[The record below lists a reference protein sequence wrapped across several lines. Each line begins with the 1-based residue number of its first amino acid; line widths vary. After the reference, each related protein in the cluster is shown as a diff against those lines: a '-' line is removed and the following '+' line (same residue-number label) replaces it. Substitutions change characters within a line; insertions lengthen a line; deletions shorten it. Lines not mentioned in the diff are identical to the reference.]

1 MAAAAL
7 ILLTSCGSKK
17 PAVQTAGYF
26 NYTTECL
33 GKQADGTQLL
43 KVYAKGV
50 DRADAVRE
58 AKKKAIE
65 EVLFKGVSA
74 GDTECSA
81 YPVVDAPNARQK
93 YEDYFN
99 KFFKDSGNFKKY
111 VDEVDKD
118 GPCGST
124 KLAQGDV
131 VTGLD
136 GETITTFSEIYNVLE
151 KHKDGDKVTLK
162 YYQASTGKETEEEIT
177 LAADK

>member
-1 MAAAAL
+1 MKKISILMAVVAVAV
-7 ILLTSCGSKK
+7 LTSCGSKK
-17 PAVQTAGYF
+17 PAVQTASYF

-50 DRADAVRE
+50 DRSDAVRE

-65 EVLFKGVSA
+65 EVLFKGITS
-74 GDTECSA
+74 GTECSA
-81 YPVVDAPNARQK
+81 YPVVDTPNARQK

-118 GPCGST
+118 LRNSF
-124 KLAQGDV
+124 QGAGTQTWGIV
-131 VTGLD
+131 VQIDRNAL
-136 GETITTFSEIYNVLE
+136 
-151 KHKDGDKVTLK
+151 KKRMQKDKII
-162 YYQASTGKETEEEIT
+162 E
-177 LAADK
+177 

>member
-1 MAAAAL
+1 MKKLCILMAATAL

-81 YPVVDAPNARQK
+81 YPVVDAPNAR
-93 YEDYFN
+93 
-99 KFFKDSGNFKKY
+99 KK
-111 VDEVDKD
+111 
-118 GPCGST
+118 
-124 KLAQGDV
+124 
-131 VTGLD
+131 
-136 GETITTFSEIYNVLE
+136 
-151 KHKDGDKVTLK
+151 
-162 YYQASTGKETEEEIT
+162 
-177 LAADK
+177 